1 MKIIWRFVTCYYGR
15 SGNQTGGN
23 GTGDANTTPIS
34 PDSLSGLAL
43 WLDGNDIDGN
53 GQADSLNDGD
63 LISFWKDKSGNDF
76 NASQSEDTSKP
87 VYRNTG
93 QVPHLHFNDNRLKI
107 SAANIQAK
115 HIFIVALSNETS
127 RYKTLM
133 SSAIHRNIRT
143 SASSLRVAENVT
155 HTFVGPDRNYR
166 VDGIIGDEFQL
177 SQMHILFA
185 ELGSDSHGGGLY
197 TDVNIGD
204 NNRQYSLEWKYL

>member
-1 MKIIWRFVTCYYGR
+1 
-15 SGNQTGGN
+15 
-23 GTGDANTTPIS
+23 
-34 PDSLSGLAL
+34 
-43 WLDGNDIDGN
+43 
-53 GQADSLNDGD
+53 LNDGD

-93 QVPHLHFNDNRLKI
+93 QVPHLHFNDKKLKI

-133 SSAIHRNIRT
+133 SSAMHRNIRT
-143 SASSLRVAENVT
+143 GASRLRFNENLY
-155 HTFVGPDRNYR
+155 HAFVGKERNYR
-166 VDGIIGDEFQL
+166 VDGTIGDEFQL

-185 ELGSDSHGGGLY
+185 ELGSDSNGAGLY

-204 NNRQYSLEWKYL
+204 DNGVNNHWNGNIYEILVFDEFL